1 MSISTYE
8 FLAIL
13 QARSRKAAKVETN
26 AADYLDLLEAVRS
39 SIALHHASELGA
51 ALDDASAVQTLKSL
65 ILKYT
70 TENLAGSDYDRN
82 ALVERI
88 YQDMAGLGVLTK
100 YLQDPGVEEININS
114 YNFIEIIRPTGTE
127 YLYGSD
133 AFASPE
139 AALDIVKRMIRMGGK
154 LLDAQTPQVDSFIGS
169 STRISAKI
177 PPIVPYEKGVT
188 ASIRKQL
195 KTRITRDML
204 IEAGTAT
211 SDMLDFLTL
220 CLCNR
225 TSVGIA
231 GGTGAGKSSL
241 QSYLINEYIT
251 QNEDYNNRVY
261 LIEDTQELSIIGY
274 DEENDRPARVISNL
288 TQESPVKI
296 TMFDLTKG
304 ALRYHPSLIVPSEV
318 RDGAVYEAMS
328 AGQTGHTI
336 LTSFHADSAK
346 DSYSRL
352 VALCHM
358 AEVNQPDDVLLA
370 GCIKA
375 WPIIVFAKQMKDNT
389 RKITEIFEATGQKNG
404 IVTGNM
410 LYRYQV
416 QETIRDGKG
425 HISKVVG
432 RHIRTGCISPEL
444 YKRFRD
450 NGADVATLNRLF
462 PDVKAEGC
470 A

>member
-114 YNFIEIIRPTGTE
+114 YDFIEIIRPTGTE
-127 YLYGSD
+127 YLYGND

-139 AALDIVKRMIRMGGK
+139 AALDIIKRMIRMGGK
-154 LLDAQTPQVDSFIGS
+154 LLDAQTPQVDSFIGA

-211 SDMLDFLTL
+211 PDMLDFLTL

-241 QSYLINEYIT
+241 QSFLINEYIT

-261 LIEDTQELSIIGY
+261 LIEDTQELSIISY
-274 DEENDRPARVISNL
+274 DDENDRPARVIS
-288 TQESPVKI
+288 
-296 TMFDLTKG
+296 
-304 ALRYHPSLIVPSEV
+304 
-318 RDGAVYEAMS
+318 
-328 AGQTGHTI
+328 
-336 LTSFHADSAK
+336 
-346 DSYSRL
+346 
-352 VALCHM
+352 CHCCF
-358 AEVNQPDDVLLA
+358 V
-370 GCIKA
+370 
-375 WPIIVFAKQMKDNT
+375 
-389 RKITEIFEATGQKNG
+389 
-404 IVTGNM
+404 
-410 LYRYQV
+410 
-416 QETIRDGKG
+416 
-425 HISKVVG
+425 IS
-432 RHIRTGCISPEL
+432 S
-444 YKRFRD
+444 
-450 NGADVATLNRLF
+450 
-462 PDVKAEGC
+462 
-470 A
+470 